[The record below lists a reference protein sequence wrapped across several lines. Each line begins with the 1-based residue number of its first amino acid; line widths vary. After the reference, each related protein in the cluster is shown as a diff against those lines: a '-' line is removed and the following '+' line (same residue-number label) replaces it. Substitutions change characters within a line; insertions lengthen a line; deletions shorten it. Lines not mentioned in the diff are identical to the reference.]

1 MLNRADE
8 VLRRQIRKFDGAT
21 TRKTAVMAAAGGN
34 RVVQAR
40 NGKKASE
47 DLAAFVPLPKSI
59 ANASDS
65 NTITTNPAVPNQ
77 SALER
82 PCNSLGSATANNPH
96 AALLTSVQ
104 AAVARGCIPEVRA

>member
-65 NTITTNPAVPNQ
+65 NPIKTNPAIPNQ
-77 SALER
+77 SAFER
-82 PCNSLGSATANNPH
+82 LCKSLGSATANNPI
-96 AALLTSVQ
+96 AAIVTTVK
-104 AAVARGCIPEVRA
+104 